1 MKKKLF
7 KYFLGITI
15 LFVLLSGLVKGIL
28 TVGYVLV
35 SKQLDANFLQLAGII
50 TNVLTCA
57 LGILIYIWMYK
68 RIQKKTE
75 YPVSLTATIKND
87 WLSKKELYS
96 SISNSKLFFFSML
109 AATVVLAMVS
119 NLIIFYVRRHFGI
132 STQVNVITYIEYLVA
147 PLIEEYIF
155 RTMYFDY
162 CERNSINRVI
172 SLNVIIFSL
181 AHLIPMPY
189 VIILGIMLA
198 YTYKKY
204 NSLILNTTIHFLFK
218 SRNEIN
224 KYS

>member
-1 MKKKLF
+1 M
-7 KYFLGITI
+7 
-15 LFVLLSGLVKGIL
+15 
-28 TVGYVLV
+28 

-75 YPVSLTATIKND
+75 YPVSLTDTIKND
-87 WLSKKELYS
+87 WLRKREVFN
-96 SISNSKLFFFSML
+96 SIGSSKLFFFSIL
-109 AATVVLAMVS
+109 AATVALAVVS
-119 NLIIFYVRRHFGI
+119 NLIIFYVRRYFGI
-132 STQVNVITYIEYLVA
+132 STQINVITYIEYLVA

-162 CERNSINRVI
+162 CEKNTINRVI
-172 SLNVIIFSL
+172 LLNVIIFSL
-181 AHLIPMPY
+181 AHLVPMPY

-204 NSLILNTTIHFLFK
+204 DSLVINTIIHFLFNFLGMMLMLILN
-218 SRNEIN
+218 SVM
-224 KYS
+224 